1 MKSGFFLSGTAHSLL
16 IIFLFTNGLFSMPD
30 RKFEDLEKLDIMIL
44 SEAEFDAIS
53 SSPPII
59 ENLSSPNYKKLKTP
73 SQDLKLKNNE
83 IEKLS
88 GINKHSVKK
97 LTLLEQPDEIMKPLL
112 PLKDFI
118 PEPTPTIIKKL
129 KNKEKIDLEFSKL
142 GNEINALVTPT
153 LNNPRSRDADRIDRI
168 ASNNKDTLDIS
179 DNLTELTNEI
189 SEKTAT
195 TSENKE
201 KLSNKEATTK
211 ITPDAQKNVEIVKG
225 LVEKS
230 NMPLSRSLPEI
241 TTTSNESEA
250 LLLEAN
256 LIKKFKPKFNIL
268 LRDDKSFPFIFI
280 GNKDKWPQIKRHRGK
295 KSKDGFYFGPF
306 ASAGSAN
313 WTIKMIQK
321 IFHLRVCDD
330 TVFKKR
336 ERPCILYQIKR
347 CSGPCV
353 GYVGESDYKQ
363 TVDDAIEFV
372 SGKSRKIQKS
382 LSNQMERA
390 SEDLDFEKAAILRD
404 RIKSLNII
412 QSSQRIN
419 EANLVEADVIAG
431 YKESGKTCIQVF
443 FYRSKQNWGNQA
455 FFPKHDPEENLND
468 IINSFVSQF
477 YENKSVP
484 SSIILS
490 NEIKEK
496 ELIEKTLTQKEG
508 KQITITVAKKGT
520 KLKVI
525 NQAINNAKDSLNR
538 KLYESQNNRDLFDA
552 VSKKFNLETNINLVE
567 VYDNSHIQGTNSVGA
582 LITYGDEGFVK
593 KRYRKFNIKI
603 QKNAQDDYGMMKE
616 VLNRRFKRAVQE
628 KDNYLTFPDLVLID
642 GGKGQY
648 SVAREAMNELG
659 LHEIP
664 IVAIAKGKMRNSGN
678 ETFFHNGKEFKFEKN
693 DPTLFFLQRLRD
705 ESHRFAISAHRAK
718 RKKGISKSLLDQI
731 DGIGS
736 IRKRALLN
744 HFGSARAVESASLD
758 EIKSVDGV
766 EEKVAKKIY
775 NFFHE

>member
-1 MKSGFFLSGTAHSLL
+1 M
-16 IIFLFTNGLFSMPD
+16 
-30 RKFEDLEKLDIMIL
+30 
-44 SEAEFDAIS
+44 IS
-53 SSPPII
+53 S
-59 ENLSSPNYKKLKTP
+59 
-73 SQDLKLKNNE
+73 E
-83 IEKLS
+83 IGKE
-88 GINKHSVKK
+88 V
-97 LTLLEQPDEIMKPLL
+97 
-112 PLKDFI
+112 
-118 PEPTPTIIKKL
+118 IKKELALIPKLPGVYRMLNEKGDILYVGKAKNLPNRL
-129 KNKEKIDLEFSKL
+129 KSYIAEKNHIIRTERMLSQTRKL
-142 GNEINALVTPT
+142 
-153 LNNPRSRDADRIDRI
+153 
-168 ASNNKDTLDIS
+168 
-179 DNLTELTNEI
+179 
-189 SEKTAT
+189 
-195 TSENKE
+195 
-201 KLSNKEATTK
+201 
-211 ITPDAQKNVEIVKG
+211 
-225 LVEKS
+225 
-230 NMPLSRSLPEI
+230 EI

-256 LIKKFKPKFNIL
+256 LIKKHKPKFNIL

-295 KSKDGFYFGPF
+295 KTKEGFYFGPF

-330 TVFKKR
+330 TVFKNR
-336 ERPCILYQIKR
+336 QRPCILYQIKR

-353 GYVGESDYKQ
+353 GFIKENEYKK
-363 TVDDAIEFV
+363 TVEDSIEFV

-382 LSNQMERA
+382 LSDQMEKA
-390 SEDLDFEKAAILRD
+390 SNNLDYEKAVILRD

-419 EANLVEADVIAG
+419 EANFIEADVIAG

-455 FFPKHDPEENLND
+455 FFPKHDPDEKLSD
-468 IINSFVSQF
+468 ILNSFVSQF

-490 NEIKEK
+490 EEIKEK
-496 ELIEKTLTQKEG
+496 ILIEKTLSQKEE
-508 KQITITVAKKGT
+508 KQINISVAKKGT

-525 NQAINNAKDSLNR
+525 YQAIKNAKDSLNR
-538 KLYESQNNRDLFDA
+538 KLYESQNNRELFDA
-552 VSKKFNLETNINLVE
+552 VAGKFNLETNINLIE

-582 LITYGDEGFVK
+582 LIAYGDEGFIK

-603 QKNAQDDYGMMKE
+603 QKNEQDDYGMMRE
-616 VLNRRFKRAVQE
+616 VLNRRFKRAIQE
-628 KDNYLTFPDLVLID
+628 KDNYLTFPDLILID

-648 SVAREAMNELG
+648 SVARDTLNELG
-659 LHEIP
+659 LHDLP
-664 IVAIAKGKMRNSGN
+664 IVAIAKGKLRNSGN
-678 ETFFHNGKEFKFEKN
+678 ETFFHNGKEFKFLKN
-693 DPTLFFLQRLRD
+693 DPTLFFLQRIRD

-731 DGIGS
+731 EGIGS

-758 EIKSVDGV
+758 EIKTVEGV

>member
-1 MKSGFFLSGTAHSLL
+1 M
-16 IIFLFTNGLFSMPD
+16 TNSDTG
-30 RKFEDLEKLDIMIL
+30 
-44 SEAEFDAIS
+44 
-53 SSPPII
+53 
-59 ENLSSPNYKKLKTP
+59 
-73 SQDLKLKNNE
+73 
-83 IEKLS
+83 
-88 GINKHSVKK
+88 
-97 LTLLEQPDEIMKPLL
+97 
-112 PLKDFI
+112 KD
-118 PEPTPTIIKKL
+118 IIKKEIPLIAKLPGIYKMLNEKNEVLYVGKAKNLPNRL
-129 KNKEKIDLEFSKL
+129 KSY
-142 GNEINALVTPT
+142 V
-153 LNNPRSRDADRIDRI
+153 
-168 ASNNKDTLDIS
+168 
-179 DNLTELTNEI
+179 
-189 SEKTAT
+189 SEKNHIIRTERMLSQT
-195 TSENKE
+195 R
-201 KLSNKEATTK
+201 KLE
-211 ITPDAQKNVEIVKG
+211 V
-225 LVEKS
+225 
-230 NMPLSRSLPEI
+230 

-256 LIKKFKPKFNIL
+256 LIKKYKPRFNIL

-280 GNKDKWPQIKRHRGK
+280 SNKEKWPQIKKHRGK
-295 KSKDGFYFGPF
+295 KDKEGFFFGPF

-321 IFHLRVCDD
+321 IFQLRICDD
-330 TVFKKR
+330 TVFKNR

-353 GYVGESDYKQ
+353 NFIHENDYKKS
-363 TVDDAIEFV
+363 VDDAIDFV

-382 LSNQMERA
+382 LSAQMETA
-390 SEDLDFEKAAILRD
+390 SDELDFEKAAILRD

-455 FFPKHDPEENLND
+455 FFPKHDPDENLSN
-468 IINSFVSQF
+468 IINSFVTQF

-484 SSIILS
+484 INIILS
-490 NEIKEK
+490 EDIKEK
-496 ELIEKTLTQKEG
+496 LLIEKTLSKKEN
-508 KQITITVAKKGT
+508 KQISISVAKKGS

-525 NQAINNAKDSLNR
+525 NQALKNAKDSLNR
-538 KLYESQNNRDLFDA
+538 KIYESQNNKDLFENI
-552 VSKKFNLETNINLVE
+552 SQKFDLESNINLVE
-567 VYDNSHIQGTNSVGA
+567 VYDNSHIQGTDSIGA
-582 LITYGDEGFVK
+582 LITFGEEGFIK

-603 QKNAQDDYGMMKE
+603 KNNEQDDYGMMRE
-616 VLNRRFKRAVQE
+616 VISRRFKRAIQE
-628 KDNYLTFPDLVLID
+628 KDNYLTMPDLILID

-648 SVAREAMNELG
+648 SVVRETMNELG

-664 IVAIAKGKMRNSGN
+664 VIAIAKGKLRNSGN

-693 DPTLFFLQRLRD
+693 DPTLFFLQRIRD
-705 ESHRFAISAHRAK
+705 EAHRFAISAHRAK
-718 RKKGISKSLLDQI
+718 RKKGLKKSLLDQI
-731 DGIGS
+731 SGIGS

-758 EIKSVDGV
+758 EIKSVEGV

>member
-1 MKSGFFLSGTAHSLL
+1 M
-16 IIFLFTNGLFSMPD
+16 
-30 RKFEDLEKLDIMIL
+30 
-44 SEAEFDAIS
+44 IS
-53 SSPPII
+53 SEIGKEVI
-59 ENLSSPNYKKLKTP
+59 KK
-73 SQDLKLKNNE
+73 E
-83 IEKLS
+83 
-88 GINKHSVKK
+88 
-97 LTLLEQPDEIMKPLL
+97 L
-112 PLKDFI
+112 PLI
-118 PEPTPTIIKKL
+118 PKLPGVYRMLNEKGEILYVGKAKNLPNRLKSYIAEKNHIIRTERML
-129 KNKEKIDLEFSKL
+129 SQTKNL
-142 GNEINALVTPT
+142 
-153 LNNPRSRDADRIDRI
+153 
-168 ASNNKDTLDIS
+168 
-179 DNLTELTNEI
+179 
-189 SEKTAT
+189 
-195 TSENKE
+195 
-201 KLSNKEATTK
+201 
-211 ITPDAQKNVEIVKG
+211 
-225 LVEKS
+225 
-230 NMPLSRSLPEI
+230 EI

-256 LIKKFKPKFNIL
+256 LIKKHKPKFNIL

-280 GNKDKWPQIKRHRGK
+280 GNKDMWPQIKRHRGK
-295 KSKDGFYFGPF
+295 KTKEGFYFGPF

-330 TVFKKR
+330 TVFKNR
-336 ERPCILYQIKR
+336 ERTCILYQIKR

-353 GYVGESDYKQ
+353 GYIEKEEYKK
-363 TVDDAIEFV
+363 TVEDAIEFV

-382 LSNQMERA
+382 LSDQMEKA
-390 SEDLDFEKAAILRD
+390 SEDLDFEKAVILRD

-419 EANLVEADVIAG
+419 EANLIEADVIAG

-455 FFPKHDPEENLND
+455 FFPKHDPDESLSNIL
-468 IINSFVSQF
+468 NSFISQF

-484 SSIILS
+484 SSIIIS
-490 NEIKEK
+490 EEIKEK
-496 ELIEKTLTQKEG
+496 NLIEKTLSRKEG
-508 KQITITVAKKGT
+508 KQVNLSVAKKGS

-525 NQAINNAKDSLNR
+525 NLAIKNAKESLNR
-538 KLYESQNNRDLFDA
+538 KLYESQNNRELFDSVA
-552 VSKKFNLETNINLVE
+552 SKFNLETNINLVE

-582 LITYGDEGFVK
+582 LIAFGEEGFVK
-593 KRYRKFNIKI
+593 KRYRKFNIKMK
-603 QKNAQDDYGMMKE
+603 KNEQDDYGMMRE
-616 VLNRRFKRAVQE
+616 VLNRRFKRAIQE
-628 KDNYLTFPDLVLID
+628 KDNYLSFPDLVIVD

-648 SVAREAMNELG
+648 SVARESLNELG

-664 IVAIAKGKMRNSGN
+664 IIAIAKGKFRNSGN
-678 ETFFHNGKEFKFEKN
+678 ETFFHNGKEYKFAKN
-693 DPTLFFLQRLRD
+693 DPTLFFLQRIRD

-718 RKKGISKSLLDQI
+718 RKRGISKSLLDQI